1 MCNKIMKNKLIIFGL
16 IAIAGTA
23 NSAVEVDLRKGV
35 DLTATNYV
43 SFSLLNQLVDNGT
56 IWNSGSVTNGR
67 GIVMRST
74 IRPHVTHNPRYTNWL
89 WLDLSLGSPGTLRQ
103 YVCCGDADAN
113 WQVAALGIGSVTS
126 TNILDYT
133 IQAIDMA
140 TNSVPN
146 YALQDNSVDANKIQA
161 QAVVAGKVGP
171 SAVSN
176 LNIAPSTIEGGRI
189 ALNTISNAN
198 MYDFTLLSNKIAV
211 GGIAA
216 FNLAP
221 GIINSNSIGIQSIA
235 GTNIQNGAITN
246 EQLAASAV
254 SSNKIAAGSI
264 NLSNID
270 TNFGFGIVRCWG
282 LITNSSGGSA
292 TLLKGLA
299 VTSVTRISA
308 GRVLVTFDLS
318 RFAPA
323 TTRYAVFSTGGMD
336 VDNTDVC
343 AISNKTVTT
352 MELRTIDIGGGL
364 CDDYEISF
372 SILDF

>member
-1 MCNKIMKNKLIIFGL
+1 MKKILFSLSLIPCL
-16 IAIAGTA
+16 LNA
-23 NSAVEVDLRKGV
+23 AVEVDLRKGV
-35 DLTATNYV
+35 DLTATNLV

-56 IWNSGSVTNGR
+56 IWNSGQITNGR

-89 WLDLSLGSPGTLRQ
+89 WLDLSVGSPGTLRQ

-161 QAVVAGKVGP
+161 QAVIAGKIGP

-198 MYDFTLLSNKIAV
+198 MYDFTIMSNKIGVA
-211 GGIAA
+211 GIAS

-221 GIINSNSIGIQSIA
+221 GIVNSNNIGPNSIA
-235 GTNIQNGAITN
+235 GTNLINGTITN
-246 EQLAASAV
+246 AQLADKAV
-254 SSNKIAAGSI
+254 SSNKIDTGSI

-282 LITNSSGGSA
+282 LITNSSGGTA
-292 TLLKGLA
+292 TLLKGLG
-299 VTSVTRISA
+299 VTSVSRISA
-308 GRVLVTFDLS
+308 GRVLVTFDTS

-323 TTRYAVFSTGGMD
+323 NPKYAVFATGQMD
-336 VDNTDVC
+336 NNNTDVC
-343 AISNKTVTT
+343 AISNKTTT
-352 MELRTIDIGGGL
+352 TFEIRTIDIGGGL
-364 CDDYEISF
+364 CDNYEVSF